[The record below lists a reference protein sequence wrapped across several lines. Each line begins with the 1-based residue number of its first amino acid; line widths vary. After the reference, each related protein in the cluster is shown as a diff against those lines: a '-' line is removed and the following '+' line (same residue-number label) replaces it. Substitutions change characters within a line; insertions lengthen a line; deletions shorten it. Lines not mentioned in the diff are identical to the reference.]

1 VPRVLMIS
9 PHFPPDS
16 TGGTHRVRLLAPR
29 LREHGWEP
37 TVLTVDPR
45 DYQGALDPALADSVP
60 ADLRVIRVRAW
71 PARVTRVLGIGDLGL
86 RAFEGLWREASQ
98 LLAREP
104 FDVVFITIY
113 PAYTALL
120 GPLLKRRFGVPFVLD
135 YQDPWVGEWGRTVGP
150 SAGGRPDLR
159 SRISRFVAARLEPLA
174 LGAADAVTAVSRA
187 TYEPALRRN
196 PRATPRVAEELPIG
210 WDDRDFEHLDARPRS
225 RAGGAGAV
233 ELACIGT
240 LPPTMTE
247 TVETFFDA
255 LRTVRE
261 RSANARV
268 RVHFIGT
275 SNQRS
280 AEAPARALALARA
293 HGVGDLVTETAGRL
307 NYFDTLQA
315 FRDADALLLLGT
327 NEAHYTPSRVYAALN
342 SARPVIAVYHA
353 DSPVTDLLR
362 RFGGPPSI
370 RLIQYSAAHPVRE
383 QVDELSASLADL
395 LEHPSYDARVVDR
408 RVLCEASAS
417 TLAGR
422 LADVFNRVSVTER
435 ATA

>member
-1 VPRVLMIS
+1 MVS

-45 DYQGALDPALADSVP
+45 DYEGALDSGLADSVP
-60 ADLRVIRVRAW
+60 TDLRVIRVRAW
-71 PARVTRVLGIGDLGL
+71 PVRMTRLVGIGDLGL

-98 LLAREP
+98 LLARER

-135 YQDPWVGEWGRTVGP
+135 YQDPWVGEWGKTVGP
-150 SAGGRPDLR
+150 RAGGGPDLR
-159 SRISRFVAARLEPLA
+159 SRISRFVAARLEPFA
-174 LGAADAVTAVSRA
+174 LRAADAVTAVSRA

-196 PRATPRVAEELPIG
+196 PRATPRIAEELPIG
-210 WDDRDFEHLDARPRS
+210 WDDRDFEQLRAPAASHIAR
-225 RAGGAGAV
+225 AADGV
-233 ELACIGT
+233 LHIACIGT

-247 TVETFFDA
+247 TLETFFEA
-255 LRTVRE
+255 LRNVRTRE
-261 RSANARV
+261 ATARI

-280 AEAPARALALARA
+280 ADAPPRALPLARA
-293 HGVGDLVTETAGRL
+293 HGVDDLVTETAGRL
-307 NYFDTLQA
+307 DYFDTLQA

-327 NEAHYTPSRVYAALN
+327 SEAHYTPSRIFAALN
-342 SARPVIAVYHA
+342 SARPVIAIYHA

-362 RFGGPPSI
+362 RCGGPPSI
-370 RLIQYSAAHPVRE
+370 RLITYTAARPVRE
-383 QVDELSASLADL
+383 RVDELSASLVDFLQRPA
-395 LEHPSYDARVVDR
+395 YDSRAVDR

-422 LADVFNRVSVTER
+422 LADVFSRVSAAER
-435 ATA
+435 APA